1 MKMKTYQ
8 ADTMQEALNLVKD
21 EMGPDAV
28 ILKSRRATRKVG
40 AKTQACFEV
49 TAALEES
56 LANRAQPAH
65 PEPPPPAQAIPRPMA
80 GRIPPANQYD
90 WRGTLRRVSSDE
102 AQTAESA
109 PSTRRTQGSE
119 RAESI
124 PSAHKATRGEEP

>member
-28 ILKSRRATRKVG
+28 ILKSRRTTRKVG
-40 AKTQACFEV
+40 IKTQACFEV

-56 LANRAQPAH
+56 LANRAQPAR
-65 PEPPPPAQAIPRPMA
+65 PEPQPAPATPRPMA

-90 WRGTLRRVSSDE
+90 WRGTLRRVNSD
-102 AQTAESA
+102 
-109 PSTRRTQGSE
+109 
-119 RAESI
+119 
-124 PSAHKATRGEEP
+124 

>member
-56 LANRAQPAH
+56 LANRAQP
-65 PEPPPPAQAIPRPMA
+65 PPTQPPPPPHAH
-80 GRIPPANQYD
+80 PPPL
-90 WRGTLRRVSSDE
+90 GGPTP
-102 AQTAESA
+102 TAK
-109 PSTRRTQGSE
+109 P
-119 RAESI
+119 
-124 PSAHKATRGEEP
+124 